1 MGPGLRERKRR
12 AAMRHIQRVALD
24 LFDER
29 GFQQVSVEQIADTAE
44 VSPSSVYRYFGTK
57 EGIVLAD
64 DFDALSE
71 AELTTIIDAE
81 DLVGTVRTV
90 VARFEPSADQQDSE
104 GNLALRRIRYFFD
117 EPSVRKASYEILAN
131 AVERIAPMLT
141 ASGRFTPSEARVM
154 SSALVFGYFSAVEQ
168 WYRNPAGRSIADVL
182 DEALGTLRR
191 L

>member
-1 MGPGLRERKRR
+1 
-12 AAMRHIQRVALD
+12 MRQIQRTALD
-24 LFDER
+24 LFDEY
-29 GFQQVSVEQIADTAE
+29 GFHQVSVEQIADAAE

-71 AELTTIIDAE
+71 AELGTLIDPH

-90 VARFEPSADQQDSE
+90 VARFEPSPERQDPD

-117 EPSVRKASYEILAN
+117 EPAVRKASYETLTDAAERLAP
-131 AVERIAPMLT
+131 ILT
-141 ASGRFTPSEARVM
+141 ASGGFTSAEAHIM
-154 SSALVFGYFSAVEQ
+154 SSALIFGYFSAVEQ
-168 WYRNPAGRSIADVL
+168 WYRNPNGPAIADLL
-182 DEALGTLRR
+182 DDALGALRR

>member
-1 MGPGLRERKRR
+1 MVPGLRERKRR

-29 GFQQVSVEQIADTAE
+29 GFQQVSVEQIAETAE

-71 AELTTIIDAE
+71 AELTTIIDTE

-104 GNLALRRIRYFFD
+104 NNLALRRIRYFFD

-141 ASGRFTPSEARVM
+141 ASGRFTSSEARVM

-182 DEALGTLRR
+182 DETLGTLRR